1 MCDTMSLVKNLK
13 PDFVFE
19 DERGM
24 LAQLVSSGYTQ
35 VNAVFTKK
43 GAVRGNFHYH
53 KTTKECFFVLSGK
66 IKVTLCLG
74 EKTEKH
80 IFKTGDMFLVK
91 ENVKHSF
98 DYIEDTYLVVMYT
111 DCVEMENGEKD
122 IFVD

>member
-1 MCDTMSLVKNLK
+1 MSLVKNLK

-80 IFKTGDMFLVK
+80 IFKTGDMFLVE

>member
-1 MCDTMSLVKNLK
+1 MCDRMSLVKILK

-53 KTTKECFFVLSGK
+53 KETKECFFVISGK
-66 IKVTLCLG
+66 IKITLSLDDI
-74 EKTEKH
+74 TETYT
-80 IFKTGDMFLVK
+80 FKSGDMFLVE

-111 DCVEMENGEKD
+111 ECVEKEDGKKD

>member
-1 MCDTMSLVKNLK
+1 MSLVKILK

-24 LAQLVSSGYTQ
+24 LAQLVSAGYSQ

-53 KTTKECFFVLSGK
+53 KETEECFFVLSGE
-66 IKVTLCLG
+66 IRVTLSLDDKN
-74 EKTEKH
+74 ETH
-80 IFKTGDMFLVK
+80 IFKTGDMFLIE

-98 DYIEDTYLVVMYT
+98 DYLEDTYLVVMYT
-111 DCVEMENGEKD
+111 KCVEKENGEKD

>member
-1 MCDTMSLVKNLK
+1 MSLVKILK

-53 KTTKECFFVLSGK
+53 KSTRECFFLLSGK
-66 IKVTLCLG
+66 IRVSLALDG
-74 EKTEKH
+74 KTETH
-80 IFKTGDMFLVK
+80 IFETGDMFLIE
-91 ENVKHSF
+91 ENVRHSF
-98 DYIEDTYLVVMYT
+98 DYLEDTYLVVMYT
-111 DCVEMENGEKD
+111 ERVEKENGEKD